1 MPKPKPDQTIR
12 HEIVLSRP
20 DRELLSDVVV
30 AYQINKVA
38 TPIVSLLSDAS
49 AMLIVAG
56 LLEAYGITDLIPN
69 TVYDDIVGGIYDT
82 YQGGMAAIEGALEFA
97 EGVGDEDHH
106 HEDELVTDK
115 FRIHIGPNMIK
126 VILALALLIAV
137 IMGDS
142 INPSQ
147 FF

>member
-97 EGVGDEDHH
+97 EGVGEDF
-106 HEDELVTDK
+106 DAAKAAVLNNPIVRTWVWLLTSG
-115 FRIHIGPNMIK
+115 RI
-126 VILALALLIAV
+126 LQAQ
-137 IMGDS
+137 MGVGR
-142 INPSQ
+142 
-147 FF
+147 

>member
-1 MPKPKPDQTIR
+1 MRMPKPKPDQTIR

-97 EGVGDEDHH
+97 EGVGEDF
-106 HEDELVTDK
+106 DAAKAAVLNNPIVRTWVWLLTSG
-115 FRIHIGPNMIK
+115 RI
-126 VILALALLIAV
+126 LQSQ
-137 IMGDS
+137 MGVGR
-142 INPSQ
+142 
-147 FF
+147 

>member
-1 MPKPKPDQTIR
+1 MWMPKPKPDQTIR
-12 HEIVLSRP
+12 HEISLSRP
-20 DRELLSDVVV
+20 TQDLLSDAVV

-82 YQGGMAAIEGALEFA
+82 YQGGMDAIEGALEFV
-97 EGVGDEDHH
+97 EGVGEDI
-106 HEDELVTDK
+106 DAAKAAVLNNPIVRTWVWLLTSG
-115 FRIHIGPNMIK
+115 RI
-126 VILALALLIAV
+126 LQAQ
-137 IMGDS
+137 MGVGR
-142 INPSQ
+142 
-147 FF
+147 

>member
-38 TPIVSLLSDAS
+38 TPLVSLLSDAS

-97 EGVGDEDHH
+97 EGVGEDF
-106 HEDELVTDK
+106 DAAKAAVLNNPIVRTWVWLLTSG
-115 FRIHIGPNMIK
+115 RI
-126 VILALALLIAV
+126 LQAQ
-137 IMGDS
+137 MGVGR
-142 INPSQ
+142 
-147 FF
+147 

>member
-38 TPIVSLLSDAS
+38 TPLVALVSDAS

-97 EGVGDEDHH
+97 EGVGEDF
-106 HEDELVTDK
+106 DAAKAAVLNNPIVRTWVWLLTSG
-115 FRIHIGPNMIK
+115 RI
-126 VILALALLIAV
+126 LQAQ
-137 IMGDS
+137 MGVGR
-142 INPSQ
+142 
-147 FF
+147 